1 MMGDSS
7 EHRGGRPLVPKVA
20 GNPEGKGNHAFLT
33 DWCATEPRGVVAK
46 PQRRSNRGML
56 RGLAMVVIVMML
68 FKGFLHAQLGASAYQ
83 SRIDALAAGNAI
95 EKAGSHFMVADPI
108 TLWISATVVS
118 LVR

>member
-1 MMGDSS
+1 MSASQFDEFERRMRRINRRHSKLSQGYVTAVNSD
-7 EHRGGRPLVPKVA
+7 GL
-20 GNPEGKGNHAFLT
+20 
-33 DWCATEPRGVVAK
+33 VVAK

-83 SRIDALAAGNAI
+83 SRIDALAAGNAV
-95 EKAGSHFMVADPI
+95 EQAGAHFMVADPI